1 MSSSSIGKPSVLMVT
16 VTYRAADFIESYLAT
31 VKSLFEQDDRFRLV
45 LVDNESPDNTL
56 EVMHNFVSSH
66 ALEERMTIVDARKNG
81 GFGFGCNLGA
91 KARDAEEYIWFVNP
105 DTQIDLAAAL
115 ALANMLSEQADLAAV
130 GSMLKNER
138 DEVRSGAFRYPMMGN
153 ALISGVN
160 LAILERFMPK
170 HTTAYGEGESLDNVD
185 WLTVASFMIRADAF
199 EKVGGFDEGYF
210 LYFEEVDLF
219 YRLKKE
225 GYRVASC
232 RDSIVFHA
240 SGSSTGVNRH
250 DAGKI
255 QPRRPKYWYES
266 RCRFYLKHFG
276 RVYLVALNVVH
287 ATATLAGRLK
297 DKLLGRSSGRVEHY
311 LRDVLGHSFFTPDK
325 PLANIS

>member
-1 MSSSSIGKPSVLMVT
+1 MDTVRAECATVLIVT
-16 VTYRAADFIESYLAT
+16 VTYRAAEFVESYLNS
-31 VKSLFEQDDRFRLV
+31 VRHVIEQDDRFRLV

-56 EVMHNFVSSH
+56 EIMRDFVVSRT
-66 ALEERMTIVDARKNG
+66 LEERMTIIDARKNG

-91 KARDAEEYIWFVNP
+91 KARDNEEYIWFVNP
-105 DTQIDLAAAL
+105 DTQVDLDAAL
-115 ALANMLSEQADLAAV
+115 FLVDKLNAQNDLAAV

-138 DEVRSGAFRYPMMGN
+138 DEVRSGAFRYPKMGN
-153 ALISGVN
+153 ALVSGVN
-160 LAILERFMPK
+160 LALLERLMPH
-170 HTTAYGEGESLDNVD
+170 HTTAYGKNESLDDVD
-185 WLTVASFMIRADAF
+185 WLTGASFMIRADAF
-199 EKVGGFDEGYF
+199 EKIGGFDEGYF

-276 RVYLVALNVVH
+276 RAYLVVLNIVH
-287 ATATLAGRLK
+287 AIATLAGRLK
-297 DKLLGRSSGRVEHY
+297 DRLLGRNCGRVEHY
-311 LRDVLGHSFFTPDK
+311 LRDILAHSFFTPDK
-325 PLANIS
+325 SLANKS